1 MSACICTKR
10 GFLLRPPHRK
20 RVLMECPAV
29 SMASIMRRVP
39 NLKGKTE
46 ESISM
51 VATVNDVECLL
62 GVYIVLDIALR
73 ILHPLFQS
81 FRKLGLTEIT
91 WAMITL
97 VH

>member
-20 RVLMECPAV
+20 RVLIECPAD

-39 NLKGKTE
+39 NLKGKIE

-51 VATVNDVECLL
+51 VAKGNDTEHLLSVYPAVEPAL
-62 GVYIVLDIALR
+62 GA
-73 ILHPLFQS
+73 
-81 FRKLGLTEIT
+81 
-91 WAMITL
+91 
-97 VH
+97 

>member
-20 RVLMECPAV
+20 RVLIECPAD

-39 NLKGKTE
+39 NLKGKIE

-51 VATVNDVECLL
+51 VAKGNDIEHLLSVYPAVEPAL
-62 GVYIVLDIALR
+62 GA
-73 ILHPLFQS
+73 
-81 FRKLGLTEIT
+81 
-91 WAMITL
+91 
-97 VH
+97 